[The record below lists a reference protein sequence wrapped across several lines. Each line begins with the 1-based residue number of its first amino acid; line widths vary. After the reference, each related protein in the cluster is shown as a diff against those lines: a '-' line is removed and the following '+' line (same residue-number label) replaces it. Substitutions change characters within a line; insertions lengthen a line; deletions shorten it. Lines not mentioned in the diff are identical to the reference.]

1 MKGILFWIQLRSLI
15 YDFDFDFVARAH
27 VISHMCTNI
36 AVFACITISCHLP
49 PHACFCHVLMLLK
62 LYSQVTGEEYKFSK
76 SNH

>member
-15 YDFDFDFVARAH
+15 YDFDFDFV
-27 VISHMCTNI
+27 CTNI
-36 AVFACITISCHLP
+36 AVFARITISCHLP